1 MRCLR
6 QAALRLRVAQS
17 IAKNTRCCLVVV
29 EKSDLVQKKH
39 DRRTNPMIIAQIE
52 NQIRYVTNV
61 DGETTDVL
69 VPIEWQQLISSINS
83 DNVTG
88 LAWIDEQEPKAQI
101 LADLQ
106 ESVRQ
111 AAVGQTFP
119 VSELWDYS
127 KRRELSFFTKID
139 RES

>member
-1 MRCLR
+1 M
-6 QAALRLRVAQS
+6 
-17 IAKNTRCCLVVV
+17 IKNA
-29 EKSDLVQKKH
+29 EFSS
-39 DRRTNPMIIAQIE
+39 
-52 NQIRYVTNV
+52 QIRYVTNV

-69 VPIEWQQLISSINS
+69 VPIEIWQQLMSSVNS
-83 DNVTG
+83 DNVSG

-119 VSELWDYS
+119 VSELWDDI
-127 KRRELSFFTKID
+127 EA
-139 RES
+139 

>member
-1 MRCLR
+1 
-6 QAALRLRVAQS
+6 
-17 IAKNTRCCLVVV
+17 LVVI

-52 NQIRYVTNV
+52 SQIRYVTNA

-69 VPIEWQQLISSINS
+69 VPVELWQQLISSINS
-83 DNVTG
+83 HNVSG
-88 LAWIDEQEPKAQI
+88 LAIIDEQEPKAQI

-119 VSELWDYS
+119 VSELWDDI
-127 KRRELSFFTKID
+127 EA
-139 RES
+139 

>member
-1 MRCLR
+1 
-6 QAALRLRVAQS
+6 
-17 IAKNTRCCLVVV
+17 
-29 EKSDLVQKKH
+29 
-39 DRRTNPMIIAQIE
+39 MIKTGISS
-52 NQIRYVTNV
+52 QIRYVTNV

-69 VPIEWQQLISSINS
+69 VPIELWQQLMSSVNP
-83 DNVTG
+83 DNVSG

-119 VSELWDYS
+119 VSELWDDI
-127 KRRELSFFTKID
+127 EA
-139 RES
+139 

>member
-1 MRCLR
+1 
-6 QAALRLRVAQS
+6 
-17 IAKNTRCCLVVV
+17 
-29 EKSDLVQKKH
+29 
-39 DRRTNPMIIAQIE
+39 MIIAQIE
-52 NQIRYVTNV
+52 SQIRYVTNV

-69 VPIEWQQLISSINS
+69 VPIELWQQLISLSSINS
-83 DNVTG
+83 DNASG

-111 AAVGQTFP
+111 AALGQTFP

-127 KRRELSFFTKID
+127 KRFD
-139 RES
+139 